1 MLIID
6 SLEAMAR
13 ALDQPIDRDLK
24 RLLARRRDQLLAD
37 TGGDCDLKELALFVV
52 VEPGDSLPA
61 IEEAAGYPVVTD
73 GGFEWVERHG
83 RWFEAV
89 TILSDDGF
97 GTVLVV
103 PDSQGVDATLLE
115 CLREEA
121 EPEQPS
127 TAALDREGEPGAR

>member
-6 SLEAMAR
+6 SSEAMAR
-13 ALDQPIDRDLK
+13 ALDQPIDQDLK
-24 RLLARRRDQLLAD
+24 RLLALRRDQLLND
-37 TGGDCDLKELALFVV
+37 TGGGCDLRELALFVV

-73 GGFEWVERHG
+73 GGFEWVERHE

-97 GTVLVV
+97 GTVLLV
-103 PDSQGVDATLLE
+103 PDEQGVDATLLAQ
-115 CLREEA
+115 LREEA
-121 EPEQPS
+121 EPDQPT
-127 TAALDREGEPGAR
+127 TAALDREGEPAAR